1 VSGVSVEQLRRHW
14 QERIPFNRLCGFVV
28 SRWDDTGVRME
39 VDDAEALSNGIGSM
53 HGGVVATLVDTVAN
67 AAAITVGD
75 FAAGTQVVTVSMTI
89 NYTGPARGHLVADA
103 ACDGPRR
110 TLRSVTVDVRDD
122 HGAAVASGLVV
133 VKVSGPVD
141 P

>member
-1 VSGVSVEQLRRHW
+1 VSVEQLRRHW

-39 VDDAEALSNGIGSM
+39 VEDAEGLSNGVGSM

-75 FAAGTQVVTVSMTI
+75 FAPGTQVVTVSMTV

-103 ACDGPRR
+103 VCNGPRR

-122 HGAAVASGLVV
+122 RGGPVASGLVV
-133 VKVSGPVD
+133 VKVSAGVAAP
-141 P
+141 

>member
-1 VSGVSVEQLRRHW
+1 MSGVSVDQLRRHW

-89 NYTGPARGHLVADA
+89 NYTGPARPSRRRRRVRRPA
-103 ACDGPRR
+103 AHAPLGDR
-110 TLRSVTVDVRDD
+110 
-122 HGAAVASGLVV
+122 
-133 VKVSGPVD
+133 
-141 P
+141 

>member
-1 VSGVSVEQLRRHW
+1 
-14 QERIPFNRLCGFVV
+14 
-28 SRWDDTGVRME
+28 ME

-110 TLRSVTVDVRDD
+110 TLRSVTVDVRDA

>member
-1 VSGVSVEQLRRHW
+1 MSGVSVDQLRRHW

-89 NYTGPARGHLVADA
+89 NYTGPRAAISSPTPRATARGAHSA
-103 ACDGPRR
+103 R
-110 TLRSVTVDVRDD
+110 
-122 HGAAVASGLVV
+122 
-133 VKVSGPVD
+133 
-141 P
+141 